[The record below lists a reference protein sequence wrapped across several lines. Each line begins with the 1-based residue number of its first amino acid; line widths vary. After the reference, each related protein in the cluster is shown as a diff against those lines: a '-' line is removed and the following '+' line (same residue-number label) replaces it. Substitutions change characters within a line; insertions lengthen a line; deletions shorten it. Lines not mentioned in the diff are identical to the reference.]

1 MIRVGTTEF
10 AMPFPYSR
18 ACSRF
23 ARTQTLPVLPEPSQ
37 ASIGSSVQ
45 PVLPEPVPHGGGPRV
60 RCLAPVNLRLAEDAQ
75 PLGARERA
83 LVRPRR
89 EGSPGGGALLIDVG
103 AIRSE

>member
-1 MIRVGTTEF
+1 MGSRS
-10 AMPFPYSR
+10 AFPQPIVPPQSLR
-18 ACSRF
+18 
-23 ARTQTLPVLPEPSQ
+23 VLPEPSR

-45 PVLPEPVPHGGGPRV
+45 PVFPEPVPHGGGPRV

-89 EGSPGGGALLIDVG
+89 EGPLVVA
-103 AIRSE
+103 RF